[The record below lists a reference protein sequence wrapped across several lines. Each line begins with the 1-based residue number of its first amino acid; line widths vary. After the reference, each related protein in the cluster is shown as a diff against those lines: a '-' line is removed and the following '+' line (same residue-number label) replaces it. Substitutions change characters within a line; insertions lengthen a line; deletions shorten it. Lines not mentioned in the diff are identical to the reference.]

1 MSARPQRLV
10 LLGVAAVFG
19 TGLGLIVLYRVREVL
34 ILAFVAWI
42 LAAALRPAVD
52 LLGRRVPRALAIGL
66 VYLAVL
72 TLFVGLM
79 LLVVPPLARE
89 MINLSRQLPAH
100 LARLQADV
108 GLVQGWFVEHG
119 LALDVGDSLRQALEM
134 AGEGLGGLLLVPLA
148 AVRLTISFFAVVVIS
163 FYWLLLRASILDWA
177 MSFVPDASRGRARSV
192 FEEAEGH
199 MGAYVRGLV
208 FLGFVVGA
216 LTLTGLTLLGVP
228 FALALAVLAGIL
240 ELLPNIGPVIS
251 AVPAVILA
259 LTLSPLHALAA
270 AGLYTVVQQLENYLL
285 VPKVQEKAVGLNP
298 LAILMAVLLGG
309 TLAGI
314 VGALLAVPVA
324 ALVNL
329 LIKELR
335 RKDS

>member
-1 MSARPQRLV
+1 MSARPERLV

-19 TGLGLIVLYRVREVL
+19 AGLGLIVLYRVREVL

-52 LLGRRVPRALAIGL
+52 LLGRRVPRALAIAV

-89 MINLSRQLPAH
+89 MLNLSRQLPAH
-100 LARLQADV
+100 LARLQADL

-119 LALDVGDSLRQALEM
+119 LALDLASSLRQALEM

-148 AVRLTISFFAVVVIS
+148 AARLTFSFFAVLVIS
-163 FYWLLLRASILDWA
+163 FYWLLLRQRVLDWA
-177 MSFVPDASRGRARSV
+177 MSFVPDSSRARARSV
-192 FEEAEGH
+192 FEDAEAH
-199 MGAYVRGLV
+199 MGAYVRGLA
-208 FLGFVVGA
+208 FLALVVGA
-216 LTLTGLTLLGVP
+216 LTLTGLAVLGVP
-228 FALALAVLAGIL
+228 FALALAVLAGVL
-240 ELLPNIGPVIS
+240 ELLPNVGPILS
-251 AVPAVILA
+251 AIPAVILA
-259 LTLSPLHALAA
+259 ATLSPLHALGT
-270 AGLYTVVQQLENYLL
+270 AGLYIVVQQLENYLL

-298 LAILMAVLLGG
+298 LAILLAVLMGAA
-309 TLAGI
+309 LAGI

-335 RKDS
+335 QKGE

>member
-1 MSARPQRLV
+1 MSTHPARLV
-10 LLGVAAVFG
+10 LLGVAATYAV
-19 TGLGLIVLYRVREVL
+19 GLGLFLLFRVRDVL
-34 ILAFVAWI
+34 ILIFLAWI
-42 LAAALRPAVD
+42 LAAALRPPVD
-52 LLGRRVPRALAIGL
+52 RLGQRLPRALAIAI

-72 TLFVGLM
+72 SVFVGLS
-79 LLVVPPLARE
+79 LLVVPPLVRE
-89 MINLSRQLPAH
+89 MVGLSAQLP
-100 LARLQADV
+100 LYLSQIQEGL

-119 LALDVGDSLRQALEM
+119 LVLDVSRSLSQAIDAM
-134 AGEGLGGLLLVPLA
+134 GRGLGSVLLVPLA
-148 AVRLTISFFAVVVIS
+148 AARLTISFFAVVVIS

-177 MSFVPDASRGRARSV
+177 MSFVPEASRGRARSM

-208 FLGFVVGA
+208 FLGLVVGA
-216 LTLTGLTLLGVP
+216 LTLAGLTSLGVP
-228 FALALAVLAGIL
+228 FALALAVLAGVL

-251 AVPAVILA
+251 AVPAMVLA
-259 LTLSPLHALAA
+259 LALSPLHALAV
-270 AGLYTVVQQLENYLL
+270 AGLYTAVQQLENYLL

-298 LAILMAVLLGG
+298 LAILVAVLLGG

-314 VGALLAVPVA
+314 AGALLAVPVA

-335 RKDS
+335 RRDA